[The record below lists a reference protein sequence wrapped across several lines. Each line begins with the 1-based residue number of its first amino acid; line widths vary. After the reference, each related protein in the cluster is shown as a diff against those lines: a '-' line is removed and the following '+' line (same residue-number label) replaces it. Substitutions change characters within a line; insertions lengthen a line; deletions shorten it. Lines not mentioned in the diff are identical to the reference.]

1 MTLSSHVPIGSRW
14 RDDLFLLRA
23 RMRALR
29 NMRVCES
36 VQGLHVCAC
45 VVERALSVYR
55 AVQWPASASHSRV
68 YREIEFS
75 GGCRLALPSYGVF
88 QQFMVILW
96 RAIANSRVHM
106 I

>member
-1 MTLSSHVPIGSRW
+1 
-14 RDDLFLLRA
+14 
-23 RMRALR
+23 MRALR